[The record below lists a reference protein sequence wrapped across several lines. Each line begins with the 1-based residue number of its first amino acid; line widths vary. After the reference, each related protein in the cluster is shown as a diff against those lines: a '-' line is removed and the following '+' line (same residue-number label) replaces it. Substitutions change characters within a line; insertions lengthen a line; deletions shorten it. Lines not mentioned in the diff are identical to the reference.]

1 MATKPAFQ
9 HWTYAEFERLP
20 VGDGNR
26 YEIIAGELVVSPGPG
41 LPHQEIVG
49 RLHLRLR
56 PFVDAHRLGRVILS
70 AFDVLFAEGDYLV
83 PDLLFVRSER
93 ASIVRK
99 RGVEGAPD
107 LVVEIVSPATGFRD
121 RGIKLD
127 RYAHYGVAEYWVIDP
142 RAERIDVYR
151 LLEDAERPAVLTSGT
166 LEWQPVAG
174 GPTLAIDVAEL
185 FRGLD

>member
-1 MATKPAFQ
+1 MGSKPAFQ

-20 VGDGNR
+20 GDDGNR
-26 YEIIAGELVVSPGPG
+26 YEIIAGELVVNPGPG
-41 LPHQEIVG
+41 LQHQEIVG
-49 RLHLRLR
+49 RLHLLLR

-70 AFDVLFAEGDYLV
+70 PFDVLFAEGDYLA

-93 ASIVRK
+93 ASIVRE

-107 LVVEIVSPATGFRD
+107 LVVEIVSPSTGFRD
-121 RGIKLD
+121 RGLKRE

-142 RAERIDVYR
+142 RAGRIDVYR

-174 GPTLAIDVAEL
+174 GPTLAVDVAEL